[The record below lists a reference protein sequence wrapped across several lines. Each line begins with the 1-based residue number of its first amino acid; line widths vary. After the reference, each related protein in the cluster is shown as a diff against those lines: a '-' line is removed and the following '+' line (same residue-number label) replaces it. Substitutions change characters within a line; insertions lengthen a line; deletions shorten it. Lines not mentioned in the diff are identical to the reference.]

1 MSMPLN
7 SPLTEVVVGSEMPT
21 SRQALHS
28 ASLKTCALLHQFGA
42 LTDILIEKMDKEEN
56 YYAFDQDQSVSEYEG
71 VGSFSKSLPTCFV
84 KSRPFAVE
92 PCFPF
97 ELELRFTSRKKT
109 SLGILTTE
117 AIPPHCFYPLTLGNS
132 TGLYNVEEIDV
143 VTLSELQLTVLGKFH
158 EVLLQRSLNTYNF
171 MYLQIQSL
179 NLSVVTYHLNVSNE
193 AKTYCY
199 DSVFDG
205 YGWQKCHTA
214 KQIPAKAT
222 P

>member
-21 SRQALHS
+21 SQQALHS

-92 PCFPF
+92 PC
-97 ELELRFTSRKKT
+97 
-109 SLGILTTE
+109 
-117 AIPPHCFYPLTLGNS
+117 
-132 TGLYNVEEIDV
+132 
-143 VTLSELQLTVLGKFH
+143 
-158 EVLLQRSLNTYNF
+158 
-171 MYLQIQSL
+171 
-179 NLSVVTYHLNVSNE
+179 NL
-193 AKTYCY
+193 
-199 DSVFDG
+199 
-205 YGWQKCHTA
+205 
-214 KQIPAKAT
+214 
-222 P
+222 